1 MILVIFV
8 NLVGKQYYLK
18 YILQQNVFPKSLM
31 KQVSKHGS
39 QNPNPCWGEKAH
51 KRLANKKRNLEDKE
65 LEYSHITHILRCSI
79 YIDNLVILIDVGAEE
94 HGDTA
99 AEYI

>member
-1 MILVIFV
+1 MLR
-8 NLVGKQYYLK
+8 GK
-18 YILQQNVFPKSLM
+18 
-31 KQVSKHGS
+31 GS
-39 QNPNPCWGEKAH
+39 QKT
-51 KRLANKKRNLEDKE
+51 RQQKKRNLEDKE